1 MNKKLL
7 LSVSLVVMAAIILL
21 WGALRLSPLGQSH
34 SLSSEII
41 IGTLKVLALPMRL
54 YVIFV
59 LGENGH
65 WSPPLLILF
74 LTLSGLM
81 WGLIVERVWTVI
93 ARRKSIARKII

>member
-21 WGALRLSPLGQSH
+21 GGLLRLSPLGQSH
-34 SLSSEII
+34 SLSSEIF
-41 IGTLKVLALPMRL
+41 IGTLTVLALPMRL

-65 WSPPLLILF
+65 WSLPLLFLF
-74 LTLSGLM
+74 LALSGLM
-81 WGLIVERVWTVI
+81 WGFIVERIWKLI
-93 ARRKSIARKII
+93 AWRKSTA